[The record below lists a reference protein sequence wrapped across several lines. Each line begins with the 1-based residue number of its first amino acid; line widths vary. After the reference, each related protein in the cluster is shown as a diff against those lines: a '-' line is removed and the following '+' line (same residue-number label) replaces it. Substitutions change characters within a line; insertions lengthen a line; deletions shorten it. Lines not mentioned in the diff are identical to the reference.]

1 MLDLTDTYSRK
12 YNLFRVRPG
21 KYKPRLTVDA
31 NTKLLI
37 CDETIFE
44 VCVKPSLTVL
54 FVLPGVKQDTRFI
67 HKTVIP
73 LRNRFCDTGDY
84 QKQKIIP

>member
-21 KYKPRLTVDA
+21 KYKPRLTVAA

-54 FVLPGVKQDTRFI
+54 FVLPGVKHDTFFI

-73 LRNRFCDTGDY
+73 LRNRFCHIGDY

>member
-1 MLDLTDTYSRK
+1 MLDLTDTDSRK
-12 YNLFRVRPG
+12 YNLFRVL
-21 KYKPRLTVDA
+21 PRKIQATTDSAA

-54 FVLPGVKQDTRFI
+54 FVLPGVKQDARFI

-73 LRNRFCDTGDY
+73 LRNRFV
-84 QKQKIIP
+84 I